1 MFSVTG
7 ICSSWFALTTAV
19 AVFSIPSTGLKI
31 PISAV
36 IAGIASVVQD
46 SLRSSNTFLS
56 SILTVSSI
64 PATASSVLG
73 LVVVPVVPGLVV
85 APGVAPSVVEG
96 SVGICV
102 LSPVVLFSLGIVV
115 FSPVWLLSSSLPVA
129 GKFCTCSCSAAA
141 ASPLSFKNTATPV
154 AEAPIKTKD
163 TSPITTFFVF
173 KNFFFI
179 LTSIKIFK

>member
-1 MFSVTG
+1 M
-7 ICSSWFALTTAV
+7 
-19 AVFSIPSTGLKI
+19 
-31 PISAV
+31 

-73 LVVVPVVPGLVV
+73 LVVPVVPGLVV

-115 FSPVWLLSSSLPVA
+115 FSPV
-129 GKFCTCSCSAAA
+129 
-141 ASPLSFKNTATPV
+141 
-154 AEAPIKTKD
+154 
-163 TSPITTFFVF
+163 
-173 KNFFFI
+173 
-179 LTSIKIFK
+179 